1 MLGHLLCTDMMLG
14 ENGECCRSTGTL
26 SSTRKCDGVKLQ
38 KVLHL
43 DQNTGNKLPPT
54 LPELQNPPPTLI

>member
-1 MLGHLLCTDMMLG
+1 MLGQLLCTDMMLG
-14 ENGECCRSTGTL
+14 ENGEFCRA
-26 SSTRKCDGVKLQ
+26 RKCDGVVMMKLQ

>member
-1 MLGHLLCTDMMLG
+1 MLGHLLCTDMMLS
-14 ENGECCRSTGTL
+14 ENGEFCRA
-26 SSTRKCDGVKLQ
+26 RKCDGVKLQ

>member
-1 MLGHLLCTDMMLG
+1 MA
-14 ENGECCRSTGTL
+14 SFVV
-26 SSTRKCDGVKLQ
+26 RKCDDVKLQ

-54 LPELQNPPPTLI
+54 LPEVQNPPPTLPEVQNPPPTLI